1 MAQNLQLLKRRI
13 KTASNIAQI
22 AKAME
27 MISASKIKKAQNAV
41 LNNKPYTEKIIALTN
56 NILRHTNLTKF
67 KHPYIENASKEENLG
82 QNNKRILIIIT
93 PDKGLCGSLNTNL
106 YKKILEED
114 NGNTKIVALGKKAT
128 RFSQRLESEIIAD
141 YPAGSSLPDY
151 SIVYNLIEVINEEF
165 LSGKAAKVDILYTG
179 FTSIFSQEPTVK
191 TLLPI
196 KIAHD
201 ETELPY
207 ILEPNEEE
215 ILSDLLPYYLEVYL
229 YNSLLEAYTSEQAAR
244 MVAMQN
250 AKNNALD
257 IAEYLTLSYNKS
269 RQERITNEILSL
281 ANNI

>member
-41 LNNKPYTEKIIALTN
+41 LNNKPYTEKIITLTN

-67 KHPYIENASKEENLG
+67 KHPYIENVNAEGDLE
-82 QNNKRILIIIT
+82 QNSKRILIVIT

-114 NGNTKIVALGKKAT
+114 NSNTKIVALGKKAT
-128 RFSQRLESEIIAD
+128 RFSQRLEAEIIAD
-141 YPAGSSLPDY
+141 YSAGSSLPDY
-151 SIVYNLIEVINEEF
+151 SIVYNLIEVINDNF
-165 LSGKAAKVDILYTG
+165 LSGKVTKVDILYTG

-196 KIAHD
+196 KITHD
-201 ETELPY
+201 ESELPY